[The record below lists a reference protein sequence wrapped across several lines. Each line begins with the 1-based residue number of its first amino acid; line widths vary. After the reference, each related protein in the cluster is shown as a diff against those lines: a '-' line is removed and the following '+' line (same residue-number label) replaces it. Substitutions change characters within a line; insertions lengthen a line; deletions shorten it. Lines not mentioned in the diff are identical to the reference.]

1 MTLWRSVLC
10 FVSRHAL
17 ATGLALCTLGPAA
30 AQVDFSKVEVTTE
43 KLADGIY
50 MLMGAG
56 GNLGLAVG
64 NDAVFL
70 IDDQYAPLTPK
81 IQAAIAAITR
91 KPVQF
96 VLNTHWHDDHTGGNE
111 RFAEAGALIVAHDNV
126 RKRMST
132 EQFLA
137 FFKMRVEPSP
147 KAALPLVTFST
158 DVTFH
163 INGDEVVAL
172 HFPAAHTDGDT
183 IVHFRRADVIHMGDI
198 HFNYLYPFIDSSSG
212 GSADGVIAAVDRAL
226 ALATDRT
233 KIIPGHGPLASKGDL
248 QAYRDMLATVAGPDQ
263 VADRGRQVDEGD
275 RRFEADARIRRKVG
289 QRVHQAG
296 RLGDHAGHRP
306 ASVRALPVPR
316 MREISPSA
324 RT

>member
-248 QAYRDMLATVAGPDQ
+248 QAYRDMLATVQGRIKSQIAAGKSMKEILDSKPTREFDEKWGKGFTKPDAW
-263 VADRGRQVDEGD
+263 VTMLAT
-275 RRFEADARIRRKVG
+275 A
-289 QRVHQAG
+289 
-296 RLGDHAGHRP
+296 LRP
-306 ASVRALPVPR
+306 
-316 MREISPSA
+316 
-324 RT
+324 